1 MKQLLPFVKSH
12 IKNSFDVIN
21 DLKNLT
27 FPRNALLFSADA
39 KSMYTN
45 INSTTGIQS
54 IKDFIQDNQ
63 DVIPEEFPSDL
74 LLQVLQIVMEN
85 NIFTFGNT
93 TWLQLSGT
101 AMGTPVACA
110 YATLSYG

>member
-1 MKQLLPFVKSH
+1 
-12 IKNSFDVIN
+12 
-21 DLKNLT
+21 
-27 FPRNALLFSADA
+27 
-39 KSMYTN
+39 MYTN
-45 INSTTGIQS
+45 INTTTGIQS
-54 IKDFIQDNQ
+54 IKKFIQNNQ

-74 LLQVLQIVMEN
+74 LLQILQIVMEN

>member
-1 MKQLLPFVKSH
+1 
-12 IKNSFDVIN
+12 
-21 DLKNLT
+21 
-27 FPRNALLFSADA
+27 
-39 KSMYTN
+39 MYTN
-45 INSTTGIQS
+45 INTTTGIQS
-54 IKDFIQDNQ
+54 IKKFIQNNQ